1 MSFPHGKTFSD
12 HFLTRGSNILGLL
25 FDWGMNPA
33 SNELFTDAHT
43 TYSFTGETVTDAEL
57 TAIYDL
63 AKFAPTPMNSQALR
77 VHFVRTLEG
86 KERLLPLLDEGNRVK
101 SANASAVAILAFDT
115 DFHELLPE
123 HFPQVPN
130 ARDIH
135 QDPDKRFS
143 SARDIAIL
151 QAGYFILAVRA
162 AGLDAGPMAG
172 FDRAGVD
179 AESFS
184 GSSWRSLYLVN
195 IGHSDPQ
202 GQRPRN
208 PRLSAERAIGWS

>member
-1 MSFPHGKTFSD
+1 
-12 HFLTRGSNILGLL
+12 
-25 FDWGMNPA
+25 MNSA
-33 SNELFTDAHT
+33 INELFTDAHT
-43 TYSFTGETVTDAEL
+43 TYSFTSESVTDAEL
-57 TAIYDL
+57 TSIYDL
-63 AKFAPTPMNSQALR
+63 VKFAPTPMNSQALR

-101 SANASAVAILAFDT
+101 SASAAAVAILAFDT
-115 DFHELLPE
+115 DFNEFLPD

-130 ARDIH
+130 ARDMY
-135 QDPDKRFS
+135 QDPDKRIA
-143 SARDIAIL
+143 SAREIATL
-151 QAGYFILAVRA
+151 QAGYFILAVRSI
-162 AGLDAGPMAG
+162 GLDAGPMAG

-179 AESFS
+179 AEFFS

-208 PRLSAERAIGWS
+208 PRLSAERALGWS

>member
-1 MSFPHGKTFSD
+1 
-12 HFLTRGSNILGLL
+12 
-25 FDWGMNPA
+25 MNSA
-33 SNELFTDAHT
+33 INELFTDAHT
-43 TYSFTGETVTDAEL
+43 TYSFTSESVTDVEL
-57 TAIYDL
+57 TSIYDL
-63 AKFAPTPMNSQALR
+63 VKFAPTPMNSQALR

-101 SANASAVAILAFDT
+101 SASAAAVAILAFDT
-115 DFHELLPE
+115 EFNEFLPD

-130 ARDIH
+130 ARDIY
-135 QDPDKRFS
+135 QDSEKRIA
-143 SARDIAIL
+143 SAREIATL
-151 QAGYFILAVRA
+151 QAGYFILAVRTL
-162 AGLDAGPMAG
+162 GLDAGPMAG

-179 AESFS
+179 AEFFS

-208 PRLSAERAIGWS
+208 PRLSAERALAWS

>member
-1 MSFPHGKTFSD
+1 
-12 HFLTRGSNILGLL
+12 
-25 FDWGMNPA
+25 MNSA
-33 SNELFTDAHT
+33 INELFTDAHT
-43 TYSFTGETVTDAEL
+43 TYSFTSESVTDVEL
-57 TAIYDL
+57 TSIYDL
-63 AKFAPTPMNSQALR
+63 VKFAPTPMNSQALR

-101 SANASAVAILAFDT
+101 SASAAAVAILAFDT
-115 DFHELLPE
+115 EFNEFLPD

-130 ARDIH
+130 ARDIY
-135 QDPDKRFS
+135 QDSEKRIA
-143 SARDIAIL
+143 SAREIATL

-162 AGLDAGPMAG
+162 VGLDAGPMAG

-179 AESFS
+179 AEFFS

-208 PRLSAERAIGWS
+208 PRLSAERALGWS

>member
-1 MSFPHGKTFSD
+1 
-12 HFLTRGSNILGLL
+12 
-25 FDWGMNPA
+25 MNSA
-33 SNELFTDAHT
+33 INELFTDAHT
-43 TYSFTGETVTDAEL
+43 TYSFTSESVTDVEL
-57 TAIYDL
+57 TSIYDL
-63 AKFAPTPMNSQALR
+63 VKFAPTPMNSQALR

-101 SANASAVAILAFDT
+101 SASAAAVAILAFDT
-115 DFHELLPE
+115 EFNEFLPD

-130 ARDIH
+130 ARDIY
-135 QDPDKRFS
+135 QDPEKRIA
-143 SARDIAIL
+143 SAREIATL

-162 AGLDAGPMAG
+162 VGLDAGPMAG

-179 AESFS
+179 AEFFS

-208 PRLSAERAIGWS
+208 PRLSAERALGWS